1 MNINI
6 KAVSEH
12 SYDAIVIGTGI
23 SGGWAAKELCE
34 KGLKT
39 LVLERG
45 RDVKH
50 IEDYP
55 TAFMDPWQAP
65 LANRVTPEEKS
76 QHPIQSQNAN
86 FTQETKHWWINDLE
100 NPYTQVKKFVWIR
113 GDHVGGKSL
122 MWSRQVYRWSEMDFL
137 ANAKD
142 GHGVPWPI
150 GYADI
155 APWYDYV
162 EKFIGVSGQAEG
174 LAHLPD
180 GQFLPPMEFTCIE
193 KHLKQSIK
201 KHFPE
206 RLLTI
211 GRTTNITQRHNNRG
225 PCLNRNRCNRGCPF
239 GGYFSSNSST
249 LPAAAATGNMTLRPD
264 SLVSEILFDNDTQRA
279 TGVRVIDS
287 NTHEVRDYFAKIIF
301 VNGSTLATTQ
311 LLLNSRSE
319 RFPNGLGNDS
329 GELGHNLMDHHH
341 RVGATAISD
350 LFTDQYYYGRRP
362 NGIYIPRYRNLI
374 NQRSDYLRGF
384 GFQGNSGRSDWE
396 RGTGSENIGA
406 DLKSELQQ
414 PGPWSMHLGG
424 FGECL
429 PYRDNKVSLNFEV
442 KDKWGLPTLN
452 IDCTYRDNEKKMRLD
467 MAASAAEMLEAAGLK
482 TVEPFNEENH
492 APGLGIHEMGTARM
506 GHDAKT
512 SVLNKHNQMHAVKN
526 VFVTDGAC
534 MTSSACQNPSIT
546 YMALTAR
553 AADFAVSE
561 LNKRNL

>member
-6 KAVSEH
+6 KAVAEH

-65 LANRVTPEEKS
+65 LANRVTPEEKA

-142 GHGVPWPI
+142 GHGVAWPI

-239 GGYFSSNSST
+239 GAYFSSNSST
-249 LPAAAATGNMTLRPD
+249 LPAAAATGNMTLRPY
-264 SLVSEILFDNDTQRA
+264 SLASEILFDNDTQRA
-279 TGVRVIDS
+279 TGVRVVDTI
-287 NTHEVRDYFAKIIF
+287 THEVRDYFAKIIF

-350 LFTDQYYYGRRP
+350 LFADQYYYGRRP
-362 NGIYIPRYRNLI
+362 NGIYIPRYRNI
-374 NQRSDYLRGF
+374 THQRSDYLRGF
-384 GFQGNSGRSDWE
+384 GFQGNSGRGDWE
-396 RGTGSENIGA
+396 RGTRSENIGA

-414 PGPWSMHLGG
+414 PGPWSMYLGG

-429 PYRDNKVSLNFEV
+429 PYHDNKVSLNFEV

-452 IDCTYRDNEKKMRLD
+452 IDCAYRDNEQKMRLD

-482 TVEPFNEENH
+482 SVKPFNEENH

-534 MTSSACQNPSIT
+534 MTSSACQNPSLT

>member
-1 MNINI
+1 MNLNI
-6 KAVSEH
+6 KAVAEH

-45 RDVKH
+45 RDVTH

-55 TAFMDPWQAP
+55 TAFMDPWQTP
-65 LANRVTPEEKS
+65 LANRVSAEEKAKY
-76 QHPIQSQNAN
+76 PVQSQTGYFN
-86 FTQETKHWWINDLE
+86 QETKHWWINDLE
-100 NPYTQVKKFVWIR
+100 NPYTQVQKFTWIR
-113 GDHVGGKSL
+113 GNHVGGKSL
-122 MWSRQVYRWSEMDFL
+122 LWSRQVYRWSELDFS

-180 GQFLPPMEFTCIE
+180 GQFLPPMEFTCLE
-193 KHLKQSIK
+193 KHVKESIK

-211 GRTTNITQRHNNRG
+211 GRTTNLTQRHNNRG
-225 PCLNRNRCNRGCPF
+225 PCLNRNRCVRGCPF

-329 GELGHNLMDHHH
+329 GELGHNLMDHHNK
-341 RVGATAISD
+341 VGAFGISD
-350 LFTDQYYYGRRP
+350 LFADQYYYGRRP
-362 NGIYIPRYRNLI
+362 NGIYIPRYRNI
-374 NQRSDYLRGF
+374 TSQRSDYLRGF
-384 GFQGNSGRSDWE
+384 GFQGNTSRSDWE
-396 RGTGSENIGA
+396 SGTRSENIGA

-414 PGPWSMHLGG
+414 PGPWSMYLGG

-429 PYRDNKVSLNFEV
+429 PYHENKVSLNFEV

-452 IDCTYRDNEKKMRLD
+452 IDCAYRDNEKKMRLD

-482 TVEPFNEENH
+482 SVNSFNDENH

-526 VFVTDGAC
+526 LFVTDGAC

>member
-6 KAVSEH
+6 KAVAEH

-65 LANRVTPEEKS
+65 LANRVTPEEKA
-76 QHPIQSQNAN
+76 QHPIQSQSAN

-100 NPYTQVKKFVWIR
+100 NPYTQIKKFVWVR

-239 GGYFSSNSST
+239 GAYFSSNSST

-350 LFTDQYYYGRRP
+350 LFADQYYYGRRP
-362 NGIYIPRYRNLI
+362 NGIYIPRYRNI
-374 NQRSDYLRGF
+374 TNQRSDYLRGF
-384 GFQGNSGRSDWE
+384 GFQGNSGRGDWE
-396 RGTGSENIGA
+396 RGTRSENIGA

-414 PGPWSMHLGG
+414 PGPWSMYLGG

-429 PYRDNKVSLNFEV
+429 PYHDNKVSLNFEV

-452 IDCTYRDNEKKMRLD
+452 IDCAYRDNEQKMRLD

-482 TVEPFNEENH
+482 SVKPFNEENH

>member
-6 KAVSEH
+6 NAVAEH

-55 TAFMDPWQAP
+55 TAFNDPWQTP
-65 LANRVTPEEKS
+65 LANRVTPEEKA

-100 NPYTQVKKFVWIR
+100 NPYTQVQKFVWIR

-150 GYADI
+150 GYADV

-193 KHLKQSIK
+193 KHLKQSIQ

-225 PCLNRNRCNRGCPF
+225 PCLNRNRCIRGCPF

-249 LPAAAATGNMTLRPD
+249 LPAAAATGNMTLRPH
-264 SLVSEILFDNDTQRA
+264 SLVSEILFDNSTQRA
-279 TGVRVIDS
+279 TGVRVVDTL
-287 NTHEVRDYFAKIIF
+287 THEVREYFAKIIF

-311 LLLNSRSE
+311 LLLSSRSE

-341 RVGATAISD
+341 KVGASAVSD
-350 LFTDQYYYGRRP
+350 LFADQYYYGRRP
-362 NGIYIPRYRNLI
+362 NGIYIPRYRNI
-374 NQRSDYLRGF
+374 TSQRSDYLRGF
-384 GFQGNSGRSDWE
+384 GFQGNSGRGDWE
-396 RGTGSENIGA
+396 RGTRSENIGA
-406 DLKSELQQ
+406 ELKSELQQ
-414 PGPWSMHLGG
+414 PGPWSMYLGG

-429 PYRDNKVSLNFEV
+429 PYHENKVSLNFEV

-452 IDCTYRDNEKKMRLD
+452 IDCAYRDNEKKMRLD
-467 MAASAAEMLEAAGLK
+467 IAASAAEMLEAAGLQSVK
-482 TVEPFNEENH
+482 PFNDENIV
-492 APGLGIHEMGTARM
+492 PGLGIHEMGTARM
-506 GHDAKT
+506 GLDPKT

-534 MTSSACQNPSIT
+534 MTSSACQNPSLT

-553 AADFAVSE
+553 AVDFAVSE

>member
-6 KAVSEH
+6 KAVAEH

-55 TAFMDPWQAP
+55 TAFNDPWQTP
-65 LANRVTPEEKS
+65 LANRVTPEEKA

-100 NPYTQVKKFVWIR
+100 NPYTQVQKFVWIR

-150 GYADI
+150 GYTDI

-193 KHLKQSIK
+193 KHLKQSIQ

-225 PCLNRNRCNRGCPF
+225 PCLNRNRCIRGCPF

-249 LPAAAATGNMTLRPD
+249 LPAAAATGNMTLRPH
-264 SLVSEILFDNDTQRA
+264 SLVSEILFDNNTQRA
-279 TGVRVIDS
+279 TGVRIVDTL
-287 NTHEVRDYFAKIIF
+287 THEVREYFAKIIF

-311 LLLNSRSE
+311 LLLSSRSE

-341 RVGATAISD
+341 KVGASAVSD
-350 LFTDQYYYGRRP
+350 LFADQYYYGRRP
-362 NGIYIPRYRNLI
+362 NGIYIPRYRNI
-374 NQRSDYLRGF
+374 TSQRSDYLRGF
-384 GFQGNSGRSDWE
+384 GFQGNSGRGDWE
-396 RGTGSENIGA
+396 RGTRSENIGA
-406 DLKSELQQ
+406 ELKSELQQ
-414 PGPWSMHLGG
+414 PGPWSMYLGG

-429 PYRDNKVSLNFEV
+429 PYHENKVSLNFEV

-452 IDCTYRDNEKKMRLD
+452 IDCAYRENEKKMRLD
-467 MAASAAEMLEAAGLK
+467 IAASAAEMLEAAGLQSVK
-482 TVEPFNEENH
+482 PFNDENIV
-492 APGLGIHEMGTARM
+492 PGLGIHEMGTARM
-506 GHDAKT
+506 GLDPKT

-534 MTSSACQNPSIT
+534 MTSSACQNPSLT

-553 AADFAVSE
+553 AVDFAVSE
-561 LNKRNL
+561 LNERNL

>member
-6 KAVSEH
+6 KAVAEH

-55 TAFMDPWQAP
+55 TAFNDPWQTP
-65 LANRVTPEEKS
+65 LANRVTPEEKA

-100 NPYTQVKKFVWIR
+100 NPYTQVQKFVWIR

-122 MWSRQVYRWSEMDFL
+122 MWSRQVYRWSEMDFV

-193 KHLKQSIK
+193 KHLKQSIQ

-225 PCLNRNRCNRGCPF
+225 PCLNRNRCIRGCPF

-249 LPAAAATGNMTLRPD
+249 LPAAAATGNMTLRPH
-264 SLVSEILFDNDTQRA
+264 SLVS
-279 TGVRVIDS
+279 
-287 NTHEVRDYFAKIIF
+287 
-301 VNGSTLATTQ
+301 
-311 LLLNSRSE
+311 
-319 RFPNGLGNDS
+319 
-329 GELGHNLMDHHH
+329 
-341 RVGATAISD
+341 
-350 LFTDQYYYGRRP
+350 
-362 NGIYIPRYRNLI
+362 
-374 NQRSDYLRGF
+374 
-384 GFQGNSGRSDWE
+384 
-396 RGTGSENIGA
+396 
-406 DLKSELQQ
+406 
-414 PGPWSMHLGG
+414 
-424 FGECL
+424 
-429 PYRDNKVSLNFEV
+429 
-442 KDKWGLPTLN
+442 
-452 IDCTYRDNEKKMRLD
+452 
-467 MAASAAEMLEAAGLK
+467 
-482 TVEPFNEENH
+482 
-492 APGLGIHEMGTARM
+492 
-506 GHDAKT
+506 
-512 SVLNKHNQMHAVKN
+512 
-526 VFVTDGAC
+526 
-534 MTSSACQNPSIT
+534 
-546 YMALTAR
+546 
-553 AADFAVSE
+553 
-561 LNKRNL
+561 

>member
-1 MNINI
+1 MNLNI
-6 KAVSEH
+6 KATAEH

-45 RDVKH
+45 RDVTH
-50 IEDYP
+50 IKDYP
-55 TAFMDPWQAP
+55 TAFMDPWQSP
-65 LANRVTPEEKS
+65 LANRLSAEEKAKY
-76 QHPIQSQNAN
+76 PIQSQTGYFN
-86 FTQETKHWWINDLE
+86 QETKHWWINDLE
-100 NPYTQVKKFVWIR
+100 NPYTQVKNFTWIR
-113 GDHVGGKSL
+113 GNHVGGKSL
-122 MWSRQVYRWSEMDFL
+122 LWSRQVYRWSDLDFT

-142 GHGVPWPI
+142 GHGVAWPI

-180 GQFLPPMEFTCIE
+180 GQFLPPMEFTCLE
-193 KHLKQSIK
+193 KHVKASIK

-211 GRTTNITQRHNNRG
+211 GRTANLTQRHNDRG
-225 PCLNRNRCNRGCPF
+225 PCMYRNRCVRGCPF
-239 GGYFSSNSST
+239 GAYFSSNSST
-249 LPAAAATGNMTLRPD
+249 LPAAVATGNMTLRPD
-264 SLVSEILFDNDTQRA
+264 SLVSEILFDAKTQRA
-279 TGVRVIDS
+279 TGVRVIDA
-287 NTHEVRDYFAKIIF
+287 NTHEVREYFAKIIF

-311 LLLNSRSE
+311 LLLNSQSE

-329 GELGHNLMDHHH
+329 GELGHNLMDHHNKI
-341 RVGATAISD
+341 GASGVSD
-350 LFTDQYYYGRRP
+350 LFADEYYYGRRP
-362 NGIYIPRYRNLI
+362 NGIYIPRYRNVST
-374 NQRSDYLRGF
+374 QRDDYLRGF
-384 GFQGNSGRSDWE
+384 GFQGNSGRGDWE
-396 RGTGSENIGA
+396 RGTLSENIGA
-406 DLKSELQQ
+406 ELKTELQQ
-414 PGPWSMHLGG
+414 PGAWSMHLSG

-429 PYRDNKVSLNFEV
+429 PYHENKVSLNHDV
-442 KDKWGLPTLN
+442 KDKWGLSTLN
-452 IDCTYRDNEKKMRLD
+452 IDCAYRENEKKMRLD
-467 MAASAAEMLEAAGLK
+467 IAASAAEMLEAAGLK
-482 TVEPFNEENH
+482 SVTAFNEENH
-492 APGLGIHEMGTARM
+492 APGKGIHEMGTARM
-506 GHDAKT
+506 GLDAKT

-526 VFVTDGAC
+526 LFVTDGAC
-534 MTSSACQNPSIT
+534 MTSSACQNPSLT